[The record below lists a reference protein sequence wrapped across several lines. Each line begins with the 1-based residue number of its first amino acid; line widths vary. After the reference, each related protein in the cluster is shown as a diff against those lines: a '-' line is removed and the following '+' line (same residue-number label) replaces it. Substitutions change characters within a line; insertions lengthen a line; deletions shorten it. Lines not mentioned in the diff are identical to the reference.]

1 MKLMLALLVS
11 TSAAFEIAKAK
22 APMLKAAAPAPVK
35 ADKVLA
41 LRGGGALGPVSPE
54 IGIYIWTAACA
65 MYVLQM
71 FGADPTVPD
80 ATMKYSST
88 RRPSQRLFY
97 SGLARRSQSAPA
109 LSFTR
114 SSSSAPQHW
123 GCARRG
129 LC

>member
-54 IGIYIWTAACA
+54 IGIYI
-65 MYVLQM
+65 
-71 FGADPTVPD
+71 PTVPD

-114 SSSSAPQHW
+114 SSSSAPQDW

>member
-54 IGIYIWTAACA
+54 IGIYI
-65 MYVLQM
+65 
-71 FGADPTVPD
+71 PTVPD

-97 SGLARRSQSAPA
+97 AVVWHVDRNLRRHCLLLVQVPRHPRTGAVPGE
-109 LSFTR
+109 
-114 SSSSAPQHW
+114 
-123 GCARRG
+123 GCASR
-129 LC
+129 LA